1 MDPVRRGDRLNIK
14 RIHAFETTDII
25 AEQKWIRPAAV
36 MGINPACVAEKMLAG
51 LCPELIAT
59 QMVLPFDDPEIAFG
73 HRPDHSSAPAAK
85 RTIAAFGI
93 DNPVWQI
100 DLQLDCSAMARQ
112 AGGFTDHSFPD
123 PVQSQALDFLLV
135 SLSM

>member
-1 MDPVRRGDRLNIK
+1 
-14 RIHAFETTDII
+14 
-25 AEQKWIRPAAV
+25 

-51 LCPELIAT
+51 LYPELIAT
-59 QMVLPFDDPEIAFG
+59 QMVFPFDDPEIAFC

-100 DLQLDCSAMARQ
+100 DLQLDGSAMAGQ
-112 AGGFTDHSFPD
+112 PVGFTDHRFPD
-123 PVQSQALDFLLV
+123 PIQSHALDFLIV

>member
-1 MDPVRRGDRLNIK
+1 MMDPVRRGDRLNIK
-14 RIHAFETTDII
+14 RVHAFETTDII
-25 AEQKWIRPAAV
+25 AEQTRIRPAAV

-93 DNPVWQI
+93 DNPVRQI
-100 DLQLDCSAMARQ
+100 DLQLDGSAMAGQ
-112 AGGFTDHSFPD
+112 AVFFLYQEMPD
-123 PVQSQALDFLLV
+123 LF
-135 SLSM
+135 